1 LQKKRK
7 EKNKKFH
14 RISTPFL
21 YRIFIAQERNEG
33 MGELPAVPPPPQKK
47 KRKRKKGQK
56 FRFVL
61 HCLYKRERDGEGV

>member
-33 MGELPAVPPPPQKK
+33 MGELPAVPPPPPKK
-47 KRKRKKGQK
+47 KKKKEKRAK
-56 FRFVL
+56 V
-61 HCLYKRERDGEGV
+61 